1 MFSGATPGRRSSRAF
16 GHSKVHR
23 YGTPPV
29 LGIHAQLAKTD
40 KICSDRYQR
49 KL

>member
-1 MFSGATPGRRSSRAF
+1 MFSGATPGRRLTRAF

-23 YGTPPV
+23 CGTPAM
-29 LGIHAQLAKTD
+29 LGIQGRASEPD
-40 KICSDRYQR
+40 ESGSDRYEL